1 MNTHEKKRL
10 ANKLRQISLR
20 LVYEAQ
26 SGHLGGSYS
35 AAEILIELYFEQM
48 RFNSKQPASLENDIL
63 ALDKGHATPG
73 FYAAQYL
80 AGLLPEELLTTYR
93 RIDSNTTPGGPL
105 NTLQGHPKFWPQRG
119 IWFSTGSL
127 GVGISQAVG
136 MAIAEKMAGRTTRVY
151 VLVSDGG
158 MQEGITW
165 EAARNAAYH
174 KLDNLTAILDL
185 NWCQNDDFVFK
196 TTELLP
202 VAGKWKSFGWEVIGS
217 EIAYHERERT
227 SLNGHDF
234 EWLSQA
240 FQRARAIQG
249 KPAIIVANTVKGRG
263 IAEIENDP
271 DWHAKSPTREQYE
284 KWLASLQA
292 EEAAIK
298 ASERL

>member
-1 MNTHEKKRL
+1 MDIREKKRL
-10 ANKLRQISLR
+10 ANRLRQIALR

-35 AAEILIELYFEQM
+35 AAEILVELYFEQM
-48 RFNSKQPASLENDIL
+48 RFNSKRPDSLDNDIL
-63 ALDKGHATPG
+63 VLDKGHATPG

-80 AGLLPEELLTTYR
+80 AGLLPEELLKTYR
-93 RIDSNTTPGGPL
+93 RIDQNTTTGGPL

-136 MAIAEKMAGRTTRVY
+136 TAIAEKMAGRQTRVY

-158 MQEGITW
+158 MQEGIMW

-174 KLDNLTAILDL
+174 KLDHLTVVLDL

-202 VAGKWKSFGWEVIGS
+202 VADKWKSFGWEVIGS
-217 EIAYHERERT
+217 EIAYHERDGT

-234 EWLSQA
+234 EWLSHA
-240 FQRARAIQG
+240 FQRAKAIQG
-249 KPAIIVANTVKGRG
+249 KPAIIIGNTVKGKG

-284 KWLASLQA
+284 KWLAILQA
-292 EEAAIK
+292 EETALR
-298 ASERL
+298 ASERS